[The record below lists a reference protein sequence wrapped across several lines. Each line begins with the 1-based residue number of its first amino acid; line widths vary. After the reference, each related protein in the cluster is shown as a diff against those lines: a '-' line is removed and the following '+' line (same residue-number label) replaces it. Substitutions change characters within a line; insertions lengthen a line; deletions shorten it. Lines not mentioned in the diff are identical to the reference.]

1 MQKAGIRKKV
11 EIDFGHGARRKIN
24 QFEGQFAKRI
34 HAKKCFCFVMLYSPK
49 IKGRVNACVGILF
62 PK

>member
-11 EIDFGHGARRKIN
+11 DIDFGHGARRKIN

-34 HAKKCFCFVMLYSPK
+34 HAL
-49 IKGRVNACVGILF
+49 
-62 PK
+62 